1 MQNERI
7 RLVPANLSL
16 APRVADF
23 YKRNRAF
30 FQPYEPVRSE
40 AFFSVAYQ
48 AEALEKEAAE
58 WKAGTGYRFYI
69 VPADSPREIIGT
81 IALSNVVM
89 GAFCSAYLGY
99 KLDEAHQGR
108 GYMTAAVGMVVKF
121 AFEELHLHR
130 IEANVMPRNAAS
142 IRVLEKNGFENEGLS
157 RAYLKINGVWEDHV
171 HMVRLNDQ
179 ALFTDAQ
186 EDTDAQE
193 EADSHS

>member
-1 MQNERI
+1 MQDERI
-7 RLVPANLSL
+7 RLIPADLSL

-23 YKRNRAF
+23 YARNREF
-30 FQPYEPVRSE
+30 LRPYEPIRREDFISLACQE
-40 AFFSVAYQ
+40 R
-48 AEALEKEAAE
+48 ALKKEVAE

-108 GYMTAAVGMVVKF
+108 GYMTAAVGMVVKY
-121 AFEELHLHR
+121 AFEELRLHR
-130 IEANVMPRNAAS
+130 IEANVMPRNRAS
-142 IRVLEKNGFENEGLS
+142 LRVLEKNGFENEGLS
-157 RAYLKINGVWEDHV
+157 RAYLNINGVWEDHV
-171 HMVRLNDQ
+171 HMVKLSDQ

-186 EDTDAQE
+186 EN
-193 EADSHS
+193 ADSHS